1 MGEFG
6 DIGMDLGVDLQAA
19 VAQRIEEQKKRNFID
34 LEDLVRTTKFSKHN
48 ENINYYHH
56 SLQINVMQQLGT
68 QRILT

>member
-34 LEDLVRTTKFSKHN
+34 LEDLVRTTKFSKT
-48 ENINYYHH
+48 EIRTMYRGFKQV
-56 SLQINVMQQLGT
+56 SF
-68 QRILT
+68 